1 MTKSTGARLY
11 RACVRCRQRKI
22 KCDLTYSHDRG
33 YLPCSKCTSDGHRC
47 VIAKSRRG
55 GDYSRFRRSRQ
66 TQQRTEAQDTRLCG
80 LEGEAPVSDRL
91 GPASINT
98 TGMNPSGGIQNPQ
111 EALQLLAQAA
121 ANEQPVAPVGMN
133 STRGEI
139 DGMEGDIS
147 RSSCGGRF
155 RHRSLRQPNII
166 EEGIVDEQVL
176 KSLLQ
181 YYFDTYHA
189 FVPIVPSHLLSV
201 ERFLESWVD
210 EPFLLAAVISI
221 ATQERPDLAGL
232 HDEIWRYTE
241 RLIMQVVL
249 GAGAVRCVG
258 TVEGLLLLAEWMPRV
273 ALDENSNLKSE
284 RTEDSSM
291 AWSLVGL
298 AVRQAYLLHLET
310 YSFRGEAKIESDLN
324 CGRKRLAWIY
334 TYLADRQI
342 SIQMG
347 QAFWCRGPGLSTRF
361 TVHDYPSLQPQEASG
376 IDYAS
381 FIQAQVE
388 LTTLFGN
395 VHDILFA
402 SKSRTMQLML
412 VGDYSKYLDDSSKA
426 LDMWKGTWR
435 NVRLP
440 SQLHCLLT
448 VQSKYLRLYV
458 NAFAFQAV
466 LYRDS
471 KEGPA
476 SEREKPAVHFPFSVM
491 ASPDGRHIYI
501 AIEAARDVLK
511 CLMNHLNPTKHL
523 RFLPVRYYL
532 YQIHASVFLFKALS
546 VGALTADESHD
557 CTMLVKEF
565 ITMLQMAATGPKH
578 IAYKYGTS
586 LAHLW
591 FQDRNT
597 PNDVLDSQTDDAL
610 FDRGAQLSD
619 PSLFEPLQEPL
630 AHSSFPEVLA
640 YDGGTTYFSNSDFLE
655 NSDVLFS
662 ALPFLRGGLS
672 NYEGITDGNLKSGL

>member
-1 MTKSTGARLY
+1 MSRDTGARLY

-66 TQQRTEAQDTRLCG
+66 AQQRTE
-80 LEGEAPVSDRL
+80 
-91 GPASINT
+91 
-98 TGMNPSGGIQNPQ
+98 
-111 EALQLLAQAA
+111 
-121 ANEQPVAPVGMN
+121 PVAPVGMN

-155 RHRSLRQPNII
+155 RHRSLRQPNIV

-181 YYFDTYHA
+181 YYFM
-189 FVPIVPSHLLSV
+189 
-201 ERFLESWVD
+201 VD

-221 ATQERPDLAGL
+221 ATQEQPDLAGL
-232 HDEIWRYTE
+232 HDDIWRYTE

-258 TVEGLLLLAEWMPRV
+258 TVE
-273 ALDENSNLKSE
+273 ALDENSDLKSE
-284 RTEDSSM
+284 RTEDNSM

-310 YSFRGEAKIESDLN
+310 YSFRGEVKIESDLN
-324 CGRKRLAWIY
+324 Y

-402 SKSRTMQLML
+402 STSRTMQLML
-412 VGDYSKYLDDSSKA
+412 VGDYTKYLDDSSKA

-440 SQLHCLLT
+440 SHLHCLLT
-448 VQSKYLRLYV
+448 VQSEYLRLYV

-476 SEREKPAVHFPFSVM
+476 SERGKPGAYFPFSVM

-511 CLMNHLNPTKHL
+511 CLMNHLNPTEHL

-565 ITMLQMAATGPKH
+565 ITMLQMAATGPNH

-591 FQDRNT
+591 CQDRNT
-597 PNDVLDSQTDDAL
+597 PNDVLESRTNDAL

-619 PSLFEPLQEPL
+619 PSVFDPLQEPL
-630 AHSSFPEVLA
+630 AHSSFPELFA
-640 YDGGTTYFSNSDFLE
+640 DDGVTTYFNNSNFLE
-655 NSDVLFS
+655 NSDVLYS
-662 ALPFLRGGLS
+662 THPFLRGGSS
-672 NYEGITDGNLKSGL
+672 NYEGITDRNLK